1 MQSLDQ
7 IWESVLSILQ
17 EKSTR
22 SVYDLW
28 FKDLRLVYLDG
39 DKAAVV
45 INSDLK
51 KDIIQKRY
59 AQPLTEALCEVI
71 GFDPPITVLS
81 DEQEKIDPQKI
92 FEEKKSSEPE
102 KEVFS
107 ALEEKESLN
116 DPSPILTNDE
126 YTFDN
131 FIVGSSNKLAYA
143 ACTAIAKNSSSSFN
157 PLFIYGDSGLGKTH
171 LLYAIINSMKANF
184 PKKNIVYIKGDDF
197 TNELVSSIANE
208 DTLSFR
214 NKYRKADV
222 LLIDD
227 IQFIAGKESTQEE
240 FFHTFNALYEDH
252 KQIILAAD
260 RPPKEMKTL
269 EDRLRSRFEWGLI
282 VDVQLPDYELR
293 LAILKNKAKMIGVHI
308 PMPVLQFLA
317 ESLHSNI
324 RQLEGAVKKIGAQS
338 FLSGVPVTEEIA
350 KSCIAELSAGAEPQS
365 KTVERIISKVAS
377 KYGMTSED
385 IKSRKKTKEI
395 AYARHI
401 CIYIIRNITDMSL
414 PTIGKI
420 FGRDHSTVM
429 ASLSVIDNGKKK
441 SPLLDVGDTR
451 SDQGNQGRVSN
462 HRKKPATEKKM
473 PDFFTGFF
481 ENFCTIPP
489 LFWGKKPVFS
499 TIFQTLF
506 PGKTFLPS
514 EEKFFPQLS
523 NLFSR
528 CLSQNAPLKK
538 GRYFL

>member
-1 MQSLDQ
+1 MCQEERAFFGDGMVSLKAIKTRKESKRTDDMQSLVQ

-441 SPLLDVGDTR
+441 SPLLDVEIRDLIKEIKEG
-451 SDQGNQGRVSN
+451 
-462 HRKKPATEKKM
+462 
-473 PDFFTGFF
+473 
-481 ENFCTIPP
+481 
-489 LFWGKKPVFS
+489 
-499 TIFQTLF
+499 
-506 PGKTFLPS
+506 
-514 EEKFFPQLS
+514 
-523 NLFSR
+523 
-528 CLSQNAPLKK
+528 
-538 GRYFL
+538 

>member
-1 MQSLDQ
+1 MERYQDIFEQMCKIIEPEISYTSYTTWIEPLRIVQ
-7 IWESVLSILQ
+7 IENDVITIEAPHELSKNFISV
-17 EKSTR
+17 KY
-22 SVYDLW
+22 VDM
-28 FKDLRLVYLDG
+28 
-39 DKAAVV
+39 
-45 INSDLK
+45 
-51 KDIIQKRY
+51 
-59 AQPLTEALCEVI
+59 LTEALKKVTGKKLNLEI
-71 GFDPPITVLS
+71 LTV
-81 DEQEKIDPQKI
+81 DEIDKYHPFAEKDNKI
-92 FEEKKSSEPE
+92 EEKKSQFNP
-102 KEVFS
+102 K
-107 ALEEKESLN
+107 
-116 DPSPILTNDE
+116 

-131 FIVGSSNKLAYA
+131 FIVGDNNKYTHAFCLSVAEAPSVMY
-143 ACTAIAKNSSSSFN
+143 N
-157 PLFIYGDSGLGKTH
+157 PLFLYGGVGLGKTH
-171 LLYAIINSMKANF
+171 LMHSIAHYILSYNPDYKIIYTTTETFS
-184 PKKNIVYIKGDDF
+184 
-197 TNELVSSIANE
+197 NELISAIKNKTQEA
-208 DTLSFR
+208 FK
-214 NKYRKADV
+214 NKYRNIDM

-441 SPLLDVGDTR
+441 SPLLDVEIRDLIKEIKEG
-451 SDQGNQGRVSN
+451 
-462 HRKKPATEKKM
+462 
-473 PDFFTGFF
+473 
-481 ENFCTIPP
+481 
-489 LFWGKKPVFS
+489 
-499 TIFQTLF
+499 
-506 PGKTFLPS
+506 
-514 EEKFFPQLS
+514 
-523 NLFSR
+523 
-528 CLSQNAPLKK
+528 
-538 GRYFL
+538 